1 MDHSGGF
8 GGPQFSQT
16 FHGVCWSIIIFPRED
31 RATVRYP
38 SSLHGFA
45 ISTLSQQAVTTLWAL
60 HSWGINM
67 CSITMTYSRHIY
79 IYAYI
84 LEKLKLH
91 KYFKKNIYIYC
102 TSKTGETSSLNK
114 PTMQS
119 NAGSSIPIF
128 IYWMISFL
136 EIDLSRKLVWN
147 ERGGEW
153 IQALSEKFMWT
164 RFRQSNLPSGNL
176 T

>member
-91 KYFKKNIYIYC
+91 KYKKKIFTYIAHQRPGKPQVS
-102 TSKTGETSSLNK
+102 TSQQCNQ
-114 PTMQS
+114 MR
-119 NAGSSIPIF
+119 
-128 IYWMISFL
+128 
-136 EIDLSRKLVWN
+136 D
-147 ERGGEW
+147 
-153 IQALSEKFMWT
+153 
-164 RFRQSNLPSGNL
+164 LPSLYLFIG
-176 T
+176 